1 MALVSGASWKDKLL
15 GGKSSRYLVSSMN
28 PSETFDGDFDF
39 EDGDILRSTVYG
51 IPAIGF
57 SDRIKKILVKDMETT
72 VVPFRLMD
80 VEMNATWFVFKTDDY
95 EMVLTQGPWVVFG
108 HYLTVQPW
116 TVDFNP
122 LRPFPSVVLA

>member
-1 MALVSGASWKDKLL
+1 MALVTGASWKDKLL
-15 GGKSSRYLVSSMN
+15 GGKSSRSLVSSMN
-28 PSETFDGDFDF
+28 PSETFDGNFDF

-72 VVPFRLMD
+72 VV
-80 VEMNATWFVFKTDDY
+80 TDDY

-116 TVDFNP
+116 TIDFNP

>member
-1 MALVSGASWKDKLL
+1 
-15 GGKSSRYLVSSMN
+15 
-28 PSETFDGDFDF
+28 ETFDGDSDF

-72 VVPFRLMD
+72 VVVKLLGR
-80 VEMNATWFVFKTDDY
+80 NIGYGTDDY